1 MLMHTRRRIR
11 VRGVVIDT
19 LNTEFLFP
27 EGTFEQLAVVV
38 IGGTIFSRVDKYEHL
53 DWPPQ
58 VVIAEYGPTFNSKS
72 GSLGYG
78 KFLAMNG
85 LMTKV
90 YEIQNVREHEWAMHQ
105 ITELHGN
112 LIKKFQRYLGHEQHH
127 KEAAWQRQVS
137 ALNHAIA
144 AYGDRKLT
152 LEQVLKQFEKAFE
165 AVGPHHRQRGQR
177 MVKSA
182 WTLSAAYDRAFA
194 EHFPVAYLFRDLRKV
209 EFFIYGDTRDLNV
222 KMISD
227 EEKAEMSEAEYLQ
240 QQFAQIKTQQTQFKA
255 EEIPFYQP
263 AWLQAQHDFNRSV
276 FELSQLKAYQQ
287 GGL

>member
-38 IGGTIFSRVDKYEHL
+38 IGGTNFARAEKYEQL
-53 DWPPQ
+53 AWPAQ
-58 VVIAEYGPTFNSKS
+58 VVIAEYGPTFMPKS
-72 GSLGYG
+72 GSMGYG
-78 KFLAMNG
+78 KFLVMNG
-85 LMTKV
+85 VMTRV
-90 YEIQNVREHEWAMHQ
+90 FEIKTAREHEWAMRQ
-105 ITELHGN
+105 ISELHGN
-112 LIKKFQRYLGHEQHH
+112 LIKKFQRFLAHEQHH
-127 KEAAWQRQVS
+127 KDAAWQHHVS

-152 LEQVLKQFEKAFE
+152 LEQVIKQFEKAFE

-182 WTLSAAYDRAFA
+182 WTLAAAYDRRFA
-194 EHFPVAYLFRDLRKV
+194 HRFPVAYLFGDLRKV
-209 EFFIYGDTRDLNV
+209 EFFMYGDTRDLNV

-227 EEKAEMSEAEYLQ
+227 DAKAKMSEAEYLQ
-240 QQFAQIKTQQTQFKA
+240 QQFDQVKTQQAQFKA
-255 EEIPFYQP
+255 EEIPLSTGVATSP
-263 AWLQAQHDFNRSV
+263 A
-276 FELSQLKAYQQ
+276 
-287 GGL
+287 